1 MQPQNPDRSLRGFIV
16 LVALSQGAALYA
28 ARVGSERQWWP
39 LSELGGQVCWYT
51 LVLSVPTVM
60 TLTVQKLRDARFW
73 QHSVLIALVY
83 AALAAWAS
91 WNATGAS
98 GLDSQAVLAPFGFTA
113 AIALFVLMPY
123 LQCRLTHGRWTAP
136 YAELFEHGW
145 QNGLTL
151 LLLIPFVGLCW
162 AVLWLWGALF
172 KLVEIRFFAEL
183 FGERAF
189 IYLATGTMVG
199 LGILVA
205 RTQQRPVQ
213 ILQQIVFAVFKG
225 LLPLLAFIAVLF
237 LSSLPVTGLEPLWQ
251 TRRAASL
258 LMTVVMLML
267 LFTNAVFQDGRVQNG
282 VVGTYPKILRRLV
295 ELGLAS
301 LPIYAFLALY
311 AVWLRVDQYGWSP
324 DRLYAALLATTSAA
338 YALGYSYSVL
348 RPSGAWLSPITTINV
363 SLSWL
368 VMALIG
374 LLNSPVLDPLR
385 ISVASQLAR
394 LHDGEIKPAELDLK
408 FLRFSAGRSGYRA
421 LIGLQSEAAI
431 AQDPRALASVQM
443 MLKRSERWARA
454 GADSRE
460 STVTLS
466 LDDARKRIAAAP
478 GADPID
484 EPWLQGVVDH
494 QLSSMGC
501 LEDAGDC
508 VVLSPDLDRDGV
520 NERLL
525 CESSDPD
532 IVVCRLSAKIDGH
545 WADVGDAQAW
555 SGSEQTVAA
564 LKQGKFTVKPQ
575 RWADLLIGDQ
585 TFSIRQR

>member
-16 LVALSQGAALYA
+16 LVALLQGLALYL
-28 ARVGSERQWWP
+28 ARLGAEQRWWP
-39 LSELGGQVCWYT
+39 LSELGGQICWYT

-60 TLTVQKLRDARFW
+60 SLTVQSLRDSRFW
-73 QHSVLIALVY
+73 QHTVLIALVY
-83 AALAAWAS
+83 GLLAAWAS
-91 WNATGAS
+91 WNATGAP
-98 GLDSQAVLAPFGFTA
+98 GLEAEVVLAPFGFTLA
-113 AIALFVLMPY
+113 VALFELMPY
-123 LQCRLTHGRWTAP
+123 LQCRLKHGRWTAP
-136 YAELFEHGW
+136 YPELFEYGW
-145 QNGLTL
+145 QNGLSL

-172 KLVEIRFFAEL
+172 KLVNVGFFAEL

-205 RTQQRPVQ
+205 RTQHKPVQ

-225 LLPLLAFIAVLF
+225 LLPLLAFVAVLF
-237 LSSLPVTGLEPLWQ
+237 LTILPVTGLEPLWQ

-258 LMTVVMLML
+258 LMTVVMLMV
-267 LFTNAVFQDGRVQNG
+267 LFTNAVFQDGRAHNG
-282 VVGTYPKILRRLV
+282 VVATYPKILRRLV

-324 DRLYAALLATTSAA
+324 DRLYAALLATTCAA
-338 YALGYSYSVL
+338 YALGYSFSVL
-348 RPSGAWLSPITTINV
+348 RPAGAWLSPITTINV

-394 LHDGEIKPAELDLK
+394 LNDGEIKAAELDLK
-408 FLRFSAGRSGYRA
+408 FLRFSSGRIGYQA
-421 LIGLQSEAAI
+421 LQGLE
-431 AQDPRALASVQM
+431 QDFGIRHDAVALAEVQK
-443 MLKRSERWARA
+443 MLKRSERWPTVMPAK
-454 GADSRE
+454 E
-460 STVTLS
+460 STAKLS
-466 LDDARKRIAAAP
+466 LEQARPRFVAAP
-478 GADPID
+478 GADAVD
-484 EPWLQGVVDH
+484 DAWLQRVVDH
-494 QLSSMGC
+494 QLSSMDC
-501 LEDAGDC
+501 LDEGSDC

-525 CESSDPD
+525 CETRDM
-532 IVVCRLSAKIDGH
+532 VMCRLSAKIAGQ
-545 WADVGDAQAW
+545 WSDVGNVEAW
-555 SGSEQTVAA
+555 GYNENVVAA
-564 LKQGKFTVKPQ
+564 LKQGKLTVKPR

-585 TFSIRQR
+585 TFSIR

>member
-16 LVALSQGAALYA
+16 LAALLQGLALYL
-28 ARVGSERQWWP
+28 ARLGAERQWWP
-39 LSELGGQVCWYT
+39 LSDLGGQVCWYT

-73 QHSVLIALVY
+73 QHTALIALIY
-83 AALAAWAS
+83 GLFAGWAS
-91 WNATGAS
+91 WNATGAP
-98 GLDSQAVLAPFGFTA
+98 GLQASTVLAPFGFTA
-113 AIALFVLMPY
+113 AVALFVLMPY
-123 LQCRLTHGRWTAP
+123 LQCRLQHGRWSAP
-136 YAELFEHGW
+136 YTGLFEHGW

-172 KLVEIRFFAEL
+172 RLVNVGFFAEL
-183 FGERAF
+183 FGERPF

-237 LSSLPVTGLEPLWQ
+237 LTMLPVTGLEPLWQ

-258 LMTVVMLML
+258 LMTVVMLMV
-267 LFTNAVFQDGRVQNG
+267 LFTNALFQDGRAHNG
-282 VVGTYPKILRRLV
+282 VVATYPKILRRLV

-324 DRLYAALLATTSAA
+324 ERLYAALLATTCAA

-348 RPSGAWLSPITTINV
+348 RPSGGWLSPITTINV

-408 FLRFSAGRSGYRA
+408 FLRFSSGRYGYQTLQA
-421 LIGLQSEAAI
+421 LQNDVAMK
-431 AQDPRALASVQM
+431 QDPVAWTGVQK
-443 MLKRSERWARA
+443 MLKRSERWPQASPAKESGLKLSVEQARP
-454 GADSRE
+454 RF
-460 STVTLS
+460 V
-466 LDDARKRIAAAP
+466 AAP
-478 GADPID
+478 GADAID
-484 EPWLQGVVDH
+484 DAWLQRVVDH

-501 LEDAGDC
+501 LEAGSDC
-508 VVLSPDLDRDGV
+508 VSLSPDLDRDGS

-525 CESSDPD
+525 CE
-532 IVVCRLSAKIDGH
+532 IGEVIACRLSARIAGQ
-545 WADVGDAQAW
+545 WSDVGNVEAW
-555 SGSEQTVAA
+555 GSSPQVEAA
-564 LKQGKFTVKPQ
+564 LKQGKFTLKPQ

-585 TFSIRQR
+585 RFSVQPQ

>member
-16 LVALSQGAALYA
+16 LVALLQGLALYL
-28 ARVGSERQWWP
+28 ARLGAEQQWWP
-39 LSELGGQVCWYT
+39 LSELAGQVCWYT

-60 TLTVQKLRDARFW
+60 TLTVQQLRDARFW
-73 QHSVLIALVY
+73 QHGALIALVY
-83 AALAAWAS
+83 GALAAWAS
-91 WNATGAS
+91 WNATGAA
-98 GLDSQAVLAPFGFTA
+98 GLQSDAVLAPFGFTLA
-113 AIALFVLMPY
+113 VALFVLMPY
-123 LQCRLTHGRWTAP
+123 LQCRLQHGRWAAAYP
-136 YAELFEHGW
+136 ELFEYAW

-172 KLVEIRFFAEL
+172 KLVEIAFFSDL
-183 FGERAF
+183 FGQTAF

-205 RTQQRPVQ
+205 RTQHKPVQ

-237 LSSLPVTGLEPLWQ
+237 LTILPVTGLEPLWQ

-258 LMTVVMLML
+258 LMTVVMLMV
-267 LFTNAVFQDGRVQNG
+267 LFTNAVFQDGRAHNG
-282 VVGTYPKILRRLV
+282 AVATYPKILRRLV
-295 ELGLAS
+295 ELGLAT

-348 RPSGAWLSPITTINV
+348 RPAGVWLSPITTINV

-374 LLNSPVLDPLR
+374 LLNSPTLDPLR
-385 ISVASQLAR
+385 ISVASQLGR
-394 LHDGEIKPAELDLK
+394 LHDGEIKAAELDLE
-408 FLRFSAGRSGYRA
+408 FLRFSSGRIGYTALRA
-421 LIGLQSEAAI
+421 LPNDPLIVQEPATLAA
-431 AQDPRALASVQM
+431 VQK
-443 MLKRSERWARA
+443 MLKRSERWPGSQPAK
-454 GADSRE
+454 E
-460 STVTLS
+460 STVKMG
-466 LDDARKRIAAAP
+466 LDQARPHFVAAP
-478 GADPID
+478 GADVVD
-484 EPWLQGVVDH
+484 DAWLQRVVDH
-494 QLSSMGC
+494 RLSSMGC
-501 LEDAGDC
+501 LEEASDC

-525 CESSDPD
+525 CDSSGAD
-532 IVVCRLSAKIDGH
+532 IVACRLSAKIDGQ
-545 WADVGDAQAW
+545 WSDVGNVEAFGNSAQVA
-555 SGSEQTVAA
+555 AA
-564 LKQGKFTVKPQ
+564 LKQGKFTIKPQ

-585 TFSIRQR
+585 RFSVQPR